1 MKMYMIVNKDLQ
13 IYDYMAEEYTQPL
26 LIGNTY
32 ESNGKFRYLTNGF
45 FGFKTLDELIHV
57 QKELERVKVIQFD
70 PMTGLPMPLPK
81 NTDRIIE
88 VEMLEHEGF
97 TPCNLLGH
105 SMCMKIKVLRE
116 VPYNHDTFELMDEPN
131 K

>member
-1 MKMYMIVNKDLQ
+1 MKMYMIVNKELQ
-13 IYDYMAEEYTQPL
+13 NYDYMTEEYTQPL

-32 ESNGKFRYLTNGF
+32 KRNGKFQYLVNGF
-45 FGFKTLDELIHV
+45 FGFKTLEELLHA
-57 QKELERVKVIQFD
+57 QKELIRAQVIQFD

-81 NTDRIIE
+81 NTDRILE

-97 TPCNLLGH
+97 TPCNLLGR

-116 VPYNHDTFELMDEPN
+116 IHYNPDTFELINEPN

>member
-1 MKMYMIVNKDLQ
+1 MNMFIVVNKNLQ
-13 IYDYMAEEYTQPL
+13 NYDYMTEEYTQPL

-32 ESNGKFRYLTNGF
+32 KRNGKFQYLTNGF
-45 FGFKTLDELIHV
+45 FGFKTVEELLHV
-57 QKELERVKVIQFD
+57 QKELERAQVIQFD
-70 PMTGLPMPLPK
+70 ELTGLPLPLPK
-81 NTDRIIE
+81 NTDRILE

-97 TPCNLLGH
+97 TPCNLLGR

-116 VPYNHDTFELMDEPN
+116 VPYNPETFELTNESN